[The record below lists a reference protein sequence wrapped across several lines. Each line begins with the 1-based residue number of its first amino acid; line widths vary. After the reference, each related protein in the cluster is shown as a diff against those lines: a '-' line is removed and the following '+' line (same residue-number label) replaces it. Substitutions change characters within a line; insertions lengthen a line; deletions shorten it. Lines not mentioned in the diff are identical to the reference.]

1 MAGTIPRM
9 KLLAAG
15 ILIISGII
23 LSSSAGLA
31 ATYYVDGSN
40 GADTNPG
47 TLAQPFRTIQKAA
60 STLAAGDTCLVR
72 RGVYRETVVPARSG
86 SPGASITFRPYG
98 TEQVTISGADVI
110 SGWTSHSGSI
120 CKAPMA
126 WDRGPGANQVFVD
139 GKFVFEAR
147 WPNSTD
153 LSRPTC
159 APMDS
164 GSAWTAATTG
174 AIRDADLSQP
184 SGTWTNALVYMRPGY
199 KWYARTARVTS
210 SSSGSINF
218 TIHSTGHLSYEDIA
232 KYGGDY
238 FITGTMAALDK
249 PGEWYSNGSTLYLW
263 APAGD
268 NPASHLV
275 EAKRRQYAFDIS
287 GRAHV
292 VIQGINVFASAIK
305 SDSGT
310 YRCIIDG
317 INANYVDHFFVINRG
332 PYAQGNQ
339 DYTGIILAGDYN
351 EIRNSKI
358 AWSAGNGITLQGSHN
373 KVTNCLIHDVVYAG
387 TDAGAVN
394 TAAAPTSN
402 HEITYNTMYN
412 SGRSLL
418 VHIKGTALKITNNHI
433 YNAGLQLTDLGATYT
448 IASDGAGT
456 EIACNVV
463 HGCPFSG
470 IYLDNN
476 NRNYNVHHNVV
487 YDVKYALHLNRP
499 SVNNK
504 VYHNT
509 IGPLRASGQALAG
522 FPDKTTAQYRSDM
535 TGTVIRNNVFRASSW
550 DVGTDPP
557 PTMDHNIES
566 SVDPRFV
573 NSSTANYQ
581 LQSGSPAINAGVSTP
596 YSGQITGSG
605 PDCGAFEYGIPAWTA
620 GHSDAGP
627 RPPTISQIGDQQVA
641 EGHLL
646 VFTVTASEPDGDA
659 VSLEAAGLPDG
670 ASFNPNTGLFSWTP
684 TSSQLGSCSVAFT
697 AADKDG
703 TDAVTVAITVV
714 GFVPPPADILAY
726 WKFEGYTLDEVS
738 TIDGTPQGTV
748 AYTQGKIGQAFS
760 GMQNGYVNLGSSPA
774 LDSLSELTI
783 AAWVMPIPDSPPTQ
797 QPIINLYKND
807 VDRIYMKIEANSRIR
822 VFNDIADTS
831 TGHNS
836 ADIPTL
842 MNTWFFVAWTYAA
855 DGTSQIYVNGKP
867 SGPPMKYA
875 VSLASLG
882 RGFNAQIG
890 YEPFIGSFFHGAIDE
905 VKLFDR
911 ALSADEIA
919 RVYENPGTIQP
930 VLNDVANAIIKEGG
944 ELAFTVSVKT
954 GGPATFAAQNLPE
967 GATLDSQTGAFS
979 WTPSNTQSGK
989 YEITF
994 VASNSAASDSRT
1006 AVVTVHGSPLGD
1018 VNDDCVV
1025 NILDFVAIIDG
1036 ITRASSGPD
1045 DWKLDLNNDGV
1056 INVLDL
1062 IVVRGSLNMTCP

>member
-1 MAGTIPRM
+1 
-9 KLLAAG
+9 
-15 ILIISGII
+15 
-23 LSSSAGLA
+23 
-31 ATYYVDGSN
+31 
-40 GADTNPG
+40 
-47 TLAQPFRTIQKAA
+47 
-60 STLAAGDTCLVR
+60 
-72 RGVYRETVVPARSG
+72 VPARSG
-86 SPGASITFRPYG
+86 SPGAPITFKPYG
-98 TEQVTISGADVI
+98 NEQVTVSGADVI

-164 GSAWTAATTG
+164 GSAWTANTTG
-174 AIRDADLSQP
+174 VIRDASLTQP
-184 SGTWTNALVYMRPGY
+184 SGTWTNALVYMRPGH

-210 SSSGSINF
+210 SSPGSLNF
-218 TIHSTGHLSYEDIA
+218 TIHSTGHLSYENIA
-232 KYGGDY
+232 NGGDY
-238 FITGTMAALDK
+238 CITGTMAALDK
-249 PGEWYSNGSTLYLW
+249 AGEWYSNGSTLYLW
-263 APAGD
+263 APASD

-292 VIQGINVFASAIK
+292 VIQGLNVFAAAIK

-310 YRCIIDG
+310 YRCVIDG

-339 DYTGIILAGDYN
+339 DPTGIILDGNYN

-358 AWSAGNGITLQGSHN
+358 AWSAGNGVTLQGSHN

-402 HEITYNTMYN
+402 HEISYNTMYN

-418 VHIKGTALKITNNHI
+418 VHINGTALKIINNHM
-433 YNAGLQLTDLGATYT
+433 YNAGLQLTDLGVTYT
-448 IASDGAGT
+448 IASDGGGT
-456 EIACNVV
+456 EIAYNVV

-476 NRNYNVHHNVV
+476 NRNYVVHHNVV

-509 IGPLRASGQALAG
+509 VGPLRASGQALAG

-550 DVGTDPP
+550 DVGTDPR
-557 PTMDHNIES
+557 PTMDHNVES
-566 SVDPRFV
+566 SVDPKFV
-573 NSSTANYQ
+573 NASAGNFQ

-596 YSGQITGSG
+596 YSGQITGG
-605 PDCGAFEYGIPAWTA
+605 APDCGAFEYGVQPWTA

-627 RPPTISQIGDQQVA
+627 RPPTISQIGDQRVA
-641 EGHLL
+641 EGQLL

-659 VSLEAAGLPDG
+659 VSLEASALPDG
-670 ASFNPNTGLFSWTP
+670 ASFNPDSGLFSWTP
-684 TSSQLGSCSVAFT
+684 ASAQIGSHSVAFT
-697 AADKDG
+697 ASDKDG
-703 TDAVTVAITVV
+703 SEAITVAITVV
-714 GFVPPPADILAY
+714 EYVPPPADFLAY
-726 WKFEGYTLDEVS
+726 WKLEGDALDEVG
-738 TIDGTPQGTV
+738 TIHGTAQGTV
-748 AYTQGKIGQAFS
+748 SYTQGKIGHAFS
-760 GMQNGYVNLGSSPA
+760 GLQNGYLDLGSSPA
-774 LDSLSELTI
+774 LDALSELTLT
-783 AAWVMPIPDSPPTQ
+783 AWVMPIPDSPPTQ
-797 QPIINLYKND
+797 QPIFNLYKND
-807 VDRIYMKIEANSRIR
+807 ADRIYMKIEANSRIR
-822 VFNDIADTS
+822 VFNDIKDTGV
-831 TGHNS
+831 GHNS
-836 ADIPTL
+836 ADIPAL

-867 SGPPMKYA
+867 SGAPVKYA
-875 VSLASLG
+875 VSLADLA
-882 RGFNAQIG
+882 RGFSAQIG
-890 YEPFIGSFFHGAIDE
+890 YEPFIGSFFHGSIDE

-911 ALSADEIA
+911 ALSADEVA
-919 RVYENPGTIQP
+919 RVCENPGVIRP
-930 VLNDVANAIIKEGG
+930 LLNDVPNAIISEGD
-944 ELAFTVSVKT
+944 ELAFAVSVKA
-954 GGPATFAAQNLPE
+954 GGPVTFAAGNLPE
-967 GATLDSQTGAFS
+967 GAAFDPQTGAFA
-979 WTPSNTQSGK
+979 WTPSNTQSGR

-994 VASNSAASDSRT
+994 VASNGAASDSRT
-1006 AVVTVHGSPLGD
+1006 AVITVHGSPMGD

-1025 NILDFVAIIDG
+1025 NILDLLDIIDCMMRG
-1036 ITRASSGPD
+1036 SNEPG
-1045 DWKLDLNNDGV
+1045 DWKFDLNNDGV
-1056 INVLDL
+1056 INIVDL
-1062 IVVRGSLNMTCP
+1062 IITRGNLNTSCP